1 MKVSIYIYGS
11 IQIISTYFHSV
22 SYTSL
27 FIVKNTNQ
35 LTYFI
40 GFSRGLLWKL
50 VFLFTFFYVNNVY
63 VIILSFLLG
72 SVYSYVFWLMI
83 NNSSTEHDLLLA
95 VLHDIHAF
103 YHILFCKKYIA
114 HYSRWTLH
122 LVFQWLFPYSHFS
135 VEHLNIPGKLCS
147 EHLIIH
153 AVQMTL
159 WVSTLTTCD
168 AVPLQTR
175 LSLTIFWLNTLTVH
189 LVHQL
194 LDTISVVL
202 TW

>member
-50 VFLFTFFYVNNVY
+50 VFLFTFFNVNNVY

-72 SVYSYVFWLMI
+72 SVYSYVF
-83 NNSSTEHDLLLA
+83 
-95 VLHDIHAF
+95 
-103 YHILFCKKYIA
+103 
-114 HYSRWTLH
+114 
-122 LVFQWLFPYSHFS
+122 
-135 VEHLNIPGKLCS
+135 
-147 EHLIIH
+147 
-153 AVQMTL
+153 
-159 WVSTLTTCD
+159 
-168 AVPLQTR
+168 
-175 LSLTIFWLNTLTVH
+175 
-189 LVHQL
+189 
-194 LDTISVVL
+194 
-202 TW
+202 